1 MLMRAQ
7 YRCWSFVRPIVQVT
21 SHHWLLFSR
30 ESMDCWHQLSQVTNT
45 SGLTRPENEAG
56 NSVTSSWCS
65 CACTQVRGVRLSS
78 SVTALCVATAC
89 GLETWCLHKR
99 STKTKRLAP
108 LMAHA
113 DVPTRVAL
121 TKRHQVA
128 QITSGEFENA
138 LNASCGRRP
147 RMQRTRCVE

>member
-1 MLMRAQ
+1 MMTGAQ
-7 YRCWSFVRPIVQVT
+7 YRCWSFVRSIVQVT
-21 SHHWLLFSR
+21 SHHWLLLSR
-30 ESMDCWHQLSQVTNT
+30 ESMDCQLSQVTNT
-45 SGLTRPENEAG
+45 SHSARERGRKLSDVIVVQLCVHAG
-56 NSVTSSWCS
+56 SRCVS
-65 CACTQVRGVRLSS
+65 G

-89 GLETWCLHKR
+89 GFETWCLHKR
-99 STKTKRLAP
+99 SSKTKRLAP

-138 LNASCGRRP
+138 FACKLRTKASHAANQVR
-147 RMQRTRCVE
+147 